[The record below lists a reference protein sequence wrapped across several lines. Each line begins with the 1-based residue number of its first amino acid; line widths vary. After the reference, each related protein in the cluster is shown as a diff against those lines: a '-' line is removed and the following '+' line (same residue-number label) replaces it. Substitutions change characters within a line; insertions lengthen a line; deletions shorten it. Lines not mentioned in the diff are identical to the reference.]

1 MASAPLPIAPRA
13 ESGRRFGFLL
23 AAGFL
28 LLLVIL
34 ALFAS
39 LVAPYDP
46 IAQNLKMAFAAPSFA
61 HPLGTDNIGR
71 DVLSRVIWGAR
82 PALLGVVITLITTSL
97 VGIPWGLAAGY
108 LGGITDLLLMRL
120 ADALLVFPGII
131 LALVLTTVLGPS
143 LQSSMIALGIVY
155 SPVLARVVRSGVLS
169 VRDREYI
176 TVTRLYGYSALY
188 RMWHHVLP
196 NALAPCVVQLTL
208 IAGMS
213 LLAQT
218 GLGFLG
224 VGLKPPFPSWGGSL
238 SESFRYIVINPSA
251 SFAPGLTVALTVLA
265 LYRIGDELRDRLSLR
280 H

>member
-1 MASAPLPIAPRA
+1 MRRPLRP
-13 ESGRRFGFLL
+13 GFVLAAAFIVLL
-23 AAGFL
+23 A
-28 LLLVIL
+28 LV
-34 ALFAS
+34 ALFAQV
-39 LVAPYDP
+39 VAPYDP
-46 IAQNLKMAFAAPSFA
+46 IAQNLRLAFAPASLA

-82 PALLGVVITLITTSL
+82 PALLGVLITLATTAV

-108 LGGITDLLLMRL
+108 VGGVTDLGLMRL

-131 LALVLTTVLGPS
+131 LALVLTTVIGPS
-143 LQSSMIALGIVY
+143 LQSAMVALGIVY
-155 SPVLARVVRSGVLS
+155 SPVLARVVRAGVLA
-169 VRDREYI
+169 VRDRDFI
-176 TVTRLYGYSALY
+176 SVTRLYGYSALY
-188 RMWHHVLP
+188 RMTRHVLP

-224 VGLKPPFPSWGGSL
+224 VGLAPPFPSWGGSL
-238 SESFRYIVINPSA
+238 AESFRFIVINPSA
-251 SFAPGLTVALTVLA
+251 SFAPGFTVALTVLA
-265 LYRIGDELRDRLSLR
+265 LYRIGDELRDRIAPR